1 MATNKDTGNST
12 PSASVPADNDITM
25 LTKVTKQDLAEA
37 IVDEYGAKYSKDGKR
52 LLKGPRYDSRYN
64 IKIKKG
70 TEIIGNY
77 AFYGCSRLTSI
88 TIPPSVTTIGNS
100 AFSHC
105 SSLTSITIP
114 PSATSIGGYAFSWC
128 KSLASIAIPPSVT
141 TIGDS
146 AFSGCSSLTSIT
158 IPPSVTAIGKGAF
171 WLCSTLT
178 AITIPP
184 SVRTMEGNPFEN
196 WRGHIDINSP
206 CFKYEDGA
214 LVDVEKGILV
224 AFCSNAE
231 SYTIPPSVT
240 TIGDHAFG
248 GCESLTSIAIPPSVT
263 TIGNSAFS
271 DCSSLT
277 SITIPPSVTTIGKDA
292 FYGCYNL
299 REVTLGKSVKE
310 VKYNSFGDCTRLS
323 RIYCYAQNPPIF
335 EFESIIKGRPTLYVP
350 RESLELYKQ
359 AYSAGS
365 FADICPINYYLSY
378 YVDGKLYNREL
389 LDIGT
394 HITPLAEPEKEGHT
408 FSGWEDPI
416 PDVMPTY
423 DVAVGG
429 HFTVNTYKV
438 TYMVGGEVV
447 HVDNVAYG
455 SPIPAYVYSPED
467 EAVVFRGWIGERYE
481 KMPAF
486 DVVYTADIA
495 NGIDDIVQDR
505 EMDVYDLTGM
515 KVGTTS
521 EWHTL
526 KQGTYIVNGRKV
538 RKG

>member
-1 MATNKDTGNST
+1 MS
-12 PSASVPADNDITM
+12 
-25 LTKVTKQDLAEA
+25 
-37 IVDEYGAKYSKDGKR
+37 
-52 LLKGPRYDSRYN
+52 
-64 IKIKKG
+64 
-70 TEIIGNY
+70 
-77 AFYGCSRLTSI
+77 
-88 TIPPSVTTIGNS
+88 
-100 AFSHC
+100 
-105 SSLTSITIP
+105 
-114 PSATSIGGYAFSWC
+114 
-128 KSLASIAIPPSVT
+128 
-141 TIGDS
+141 
-146 AFSGCSSLTSIT
+146 
-158 IPPSVTAIGKGAF
+158 
-171 WLCSTLT
+171 
-178 AITIPP
+178 
-184 SVRTMEGNPFEN
+184 
-196 WRGHIDINSP
+196 
-206 CFKYEDGA
+206 
-214 LVDVEKGILV
+214 
-224 AFCSNAE
+224 
-231 SYTIPPSVT
+231 
-240 TIGDHAFG
+240 
-248 GCESLTSIAIPPSVT
+248 
-263 TIGNSAFS
+263 
-271 DCSSLT
+271 
-277 SITIPPSVTTIGKDA
+277 
-292 FYGCYNL
+292 
-299 REVTLGKSVKE
+299 
-310 VKYNSFGDCTRLS
+310 LS
-323 RIYCYAQNPPIF
+323 RICCYAQVPPF
-335 EFESIIKGRPTLYVP
+335 FDNGYRWPTLYVP
-350 RESLELYKQ
+350 RENLERYKQ
-359 AYSAGS
+359 AYSVGS

-438 TYMVGGEVV
+438 TYMVGNEVV

-526 KQGTYIVNGRKV
+526 KPGTYIVNGWKV
-538 RKG
+538 RKR

>member
-1 MATNKDTGNST
+1 M
-12 PSASVPADNDITM
+12 
-25 LTKVTKQDLAEA
+25 
-37 IVDEYGAKYSKDGKR
+37 
-52 LLKGPRYDSRYN
+52 
-64 IKIKKG
+64 
-70 TEIIGNY
+70 
-77 AFYGCSRLTSI
+77 
-88 TIPPSVTTIGNS
+88 
-100 AFSHC
+100 
-105 SSLTSITIP
+105 
-114 PSATSIGGYAFSWC
+114 
-128 KSLASIAIPPSVT
+128 
-141 TIGDS
+141 
-146 AFSGCSSLTSIT
+146 
-158 IPPSVTAIGKGAF
+158 
-171 WLCSTLT
+171 
-178 AITIPP
+178 
-184 SVRTMEGNPFEN
+184 
-196 WRGHIDINSP
+196 
-206 CFKYEDGA
+206 
-214 LVDVEKGILV
+214 
-224 AFCSNAE
+224 
-231 SYTIPPSVT
+231 
-240 TIGDHAFG
+240 
-248 GCESLTSIAIPPSVT
+248 
-263 TIGNSAFS
+263 
-271 DCSSLT
+271 
-277 SITIPPSVTTIGKDA
+277 
-292 FYGCYNL
+292 
-299 REVTLGKSVKE
+299 
-310 VKYNSFGDCTRLS
+310 RLS
-323 RIYCYAQNPPIF
+323 RICCYAQIPPIF
-335 EFESIIKGRPTLYVP
+335 DSESILKGRPTLYVP
-350 RESLELYKQ
+350 RENLERYKQ
-359 AYSAGS
+359 AYSVGR

-429 HFTVNTYKV
+429 RFKVNTYKV

>member
-1 MATNKDTGNST
+1 MIILPRTYAT
-12 PSASVPADNDITM
+12 VP
-25 LTKVTKQDLAEA
+25 
-37 IVDEYGAKYSKDGKR
+37 
-52 LLKGPRYDSRYN
+52 
-64 IKIKKG
+64 KK
-70 TEIIGNY
+70 
-77 AFYGCSRLTSI
+77 
-88 TIPPSVTTIGNS
+88 
-100 AFSHC
+100 
-105 SSLTSITIP
+105 
-114 PSATSIGGYAFSWC
+114 
-128 KSLASIAIPPSVT
+128 
-141 TIGDS
+141 
-146 AFSGCSSLTSIT
+146 
-158 IPPSVTAIGKGAF
+158 
-171 WLCSTLT
+171 
-178 AITIPP
+178 
-184 SVRTMEGNPFEN
+184 
-196 WRGHIDINSP
+196 
-206 CFKYEDGA
+206 
-214 LVDVEKGILV
+214 
-224 AFCSNAE
+224 AFC
-231 SYTIPPSVT
+231 
-240 TIGDHAFG
+240 G
-248 GCESLTSIAIPPSVT
+248 
-263 TIGNSAFS
+263 
-271 DCSSLT
+271 CSSLT
-277 SITIPPSVTTIGKDA
+277 SITIPPSVTTIGDSA
-292 FYGCYNL
+292 FSGCESLTSITIPPSVITIGNSAFCGCESL
-299 REVTLGKSVKE
+299 TSITIPPSVTAIGYRAFCGCESLTLITILESVTTIGEEAFSDCTRLSSGEEAFK
-310 VKYNSFGDCTRLS
+310 DCTRLS
-323 RIYCYAQNPPIF
+323 RIYCYAQVPPYF
-335 EFESIIKGRPTLYVP
+335 PSESMISGRPTLYVP
-350 RESLELYKQ
+350 RENLELYRQ
-359 AYSAGS
+359 VCFADG

-378 YVDGKLYNREL
+378 YVDGKLYNRELLDIGTHITPLAEPEKEGHTFSGWENPIPDVMLTYGEL

-438 TYMVGGEVV
+438 TYMVGNEVV

-538 RKG
+538 RKR

>member
-1 MATNKDTGNST
+1 M
-12 PSASVPADNDITM
+12 
-25 LTKVTKQDLAEA
+25 
-37 IVDEYGAKYSKDGKR
+37 
-52 LLKGPRYDSRYN
+52 
-64 IKIKKG
+64 
-70 TEIIGNY
+70 
-77 AFYGCSRLTSI
+77 
-88 TIPPSVTTIGNS
+88 
-100 AFSHC
+100 
-105 SSLTSITIP
+105 
-114 PSATSIGGYAFSWC
+114 
-128 KSLASIAIPPSVT
+128 
-141 TIGDS
+141 
-146 AFSGCSSLTSIT
+146 
-158 IPPSVTAIGKGAF
+158 
-171 WLCSTLT
+171 
-178 AITIPP
+178 
-184 SVRTMEGNPFEN
+184 
-196 WRGHIDINSP
+196 
-206 CFKYEDGA
+206 
-214 LVDVEKGILV
+214 
-224 AFCSNAE
+224 
-231 SYTIPPSVT
+231 
-240 TIGDHAFG
+240 
-248 GCESLTSIAIPPSVT
+248 
-263 TIGNSAFS
+263 
-271 DCSSLT
+271 
-277 SITIPPSVTTIGKDA
+277 
-292 FYGCYNL
+292 
-299 REVTLGKSVKE
+299 
-310 VKYNSFGDCTRLS
+310 
-323 RIYCYAQNPPIF
+323 
-335 EFESIIKGRPTLYVP
+335 YVP
-350 RESLELYKQ
+350 RENLELYEP
-359 AYSAGS
+359 AYFAGS
-365 FADICPINYYLSY
+365 FAGLCPINCYLSY

-438 TYMVGGEVV
+438 TYMVGNEVV

-486 DVVYTADIA
+486 DVVYTADIV

>member
-1 MATNKDTGNST
+1 MA
-12 PSASVPADNDITM
+12 
-25 LTKVTKQDLAEA
+25 E
-37 IVDEYGAKYSKDGKR
+37 
-52 LLKGPRYDSRYN
+52 
-64 IKIKKG
+64 
-70 TEIIGNY
+70 
-77 AFYGCSRLTSI
+77 
-88 TIPPSVTTIGNS
+88 
-100 AFSHC
+100 
-105 SSLTSITIP
+105 
-114 PSATSIGGYAFSWC
+114 
-128 KSLASIAIPPSVT
+128 
-141 TIGDS
+141 
-146 AFSGCSSLTSIT
+146 SLTSIT
-158 IPPSVTAIGKGAF
+158 IPPSVTAIG
-171 WLCSTLT
+171 
-178 AITIPP
+178 
-184 SVRTMEGNPFEN
+184 N
-196 WRGHIDINSP
+196 
-206 CFKYEDGA
+206 Y
-214 LVDVEKGILV
+214 
-224 AFCSNAE
+224 
-231 SYTIPPSVT
+231 
-240 TIGDHAFG
+240 
-248 GCESLTSIAIPPSVT
+248 
-263 TIGNSAFS
+263 AFS
-271 DCSSLT
+271 ECSSLT
-277 SITIPPSVTTIGKDA
+277 SITISSSDTAIG
-292 FYGCYNL
+292 F
-299 REVTLGKSVKE
+299 
-310 VKYNSFGDCTRLS
+310 CTFHYCMSLS
-323 RIYCYAQNPPIF
+323 RIYCYAQVPPYF
-335 EFESIIKGRPTLYVP
+335 PSESMISGRPTLYVP

-359 AYSAGS
+359 TYAVVLCSVGR
-365 FADICPINYYLSY
+365 FADICPINCYLSY

-467 EAVVFRGWIGERYE
+467 EAVGFRGWIGERYE

>member
-1 MATNKDTGNST
+1 MS
-12 PSASVPADNDITM
+12 
-25 LTKVTKQDLAEA
+25 
-37 IVDEYGAKYSKDGKR
+37 
-52 LLKGPRYDSRYN
+52 
-64 IKIKKG
+64 
-70 TEIIGNY
+70 
-77 AFYGCSRLTSI
+77 
-88 TIPPSVTTIGNS
+88 
-100 AFSHC
+100 
-105 SSLTSITIP
+105 
-114 PSATSIGGYAFSWC
+114 
-128 KSLASIAIPPSVT
+128 
-141 TIGDS
+141 
-146 AFSGCSSLTSIT
+146 
-158 IPPSVTAIGKGAF
+158 
-171 WLCSTLT
+171 
-178 AITIPP
+178 
-184 SVRTMEGNPFEN
+184 
-196 WRGHIDINSP
+196 
-206 CFKYEDGA
+206 
-214 LVDVEKGILV
+214 
-224 AFCSNAE
+224 
-231 SYTIPPSVT
+231 
-240 TIGDHAFG
+240 
-248 GCESLTSIAIPPSVT
+248 
-263 TIGNSAFS
+263 
-271 DCSSLT
+271 
-277 SITIPPSVTTIGKDA
+277 
-292 FYGCYNL
+292 
-299 REVTLGKSVKE
+299 
-310 VKYNSFGDCTRLS
+310 LS
-323 RIYCYAQNPPIF
+323 RICCYAQVPPYF
-335 EFESIIKGRPTLYVP
+335 DNDYMWPTLYVP

-359 AYSAGS
+359 AYAVGR
-365 FADICPINYYLSY
+365 FADIRPINYYLSY
-378 YVDGKLYNREL
+378 YVDGKLYSREL

-438 TYMVGGEVV
+438 TYMVGNEVV

-526 KQGTYIVNGRKV
+526 KQGTYIINGRKV

>member
-1 MATNKDTGNST
+1 M
-12 PSASVPADNDITM
+12 
-25 LTKVTKQDLAEA
+25 
-37 IVDEYGAKYSKDGKR
+37 
-52 LLKGPRYDSRYN
+52 
-64 IKIKKG
+64 
-70 TEIIGNY
+70 
-77 AFYGCSRLTSI
+77 
-88 TIPPSVTTIGNS
+88 
-100 AFSHC
+100 
-105 SSLTSITIP
+105 
-114 PSATSIGGYAFSWC
+114 
-128 KSLASIAIPPSVT
+128 
-141 TIGDS
+141 
-146 AFSGCSSLTSIT
+146 
-158 IPPSVTAIGKGAF
+158 
-171 WLCSTLT
+171 
-178 AITIPP
+178 
-184 SVRTMEGNPFEN
+184 
-196 WRGHIDINSP
+196 
-206 CFKYEDGA
+206 
-214 LVDVEKGILV
+214 
-224 AFCSNAE
+224 
-231 SYTIPPSVT
+231 
-240 TIGDHAFG
+240 
-248 GCESLTSIAIPPSVT
+248 
-263 TIGNSAFS
+263 
-271 DCSSLT
+271 
-277 SITIPPSVTTIGKDA
+277 
-292 FYGCYNL
+292 
-299 REVTLGKSVKE
+299 
-310 VKYNSFGDCTRLS
+310 RLS
-323 RIYCYAQNPPIF
+323 SIYCYAQNPPEF

-359 AYSAGS
+359 AYSAGR

-438 TYMVGGEVV
+438 TYMVGNEVV
-447 HVDNVAYG
+447 HVDNVTYG

-495 NGIDDIVQDR
+495 NGIDDIVQDK

-538 RKG
+538 RKR

>member
-1 MATNKDTGNST
+1 M
-12 PSASVPADNDITM
+12 
-25 LTKVTKQDLAEA
+25 
-37 IVDEYGAKYSKDGKR
+37 
-52 LLKGPRYDSRYN
+52 
-64 IKIKKG
+64 
-70 TEIIGNY
+70 
-77 AFYGCSRLTSI
+77 
-88 TIPPSVTTIGNS
+88 
-100 AFSHC
+100 
-105 SSLTSITIP
+105 
-114 PSATSIGGYAFSWC
+114 
-128 KSLASIAIPPSVT
+128 
-141 TIGDS
+141 
-146 AFSGCSSLTSIT
+146 
-158 IPPSVTAIGKGAF
+158 
-171 WLCSTLT
+171 
-178 AITIPP
+178 
-184 SVRTMEGNPFEN
+184 
-196 WRGHIDINSP
+196 
-206 CFKYEDGA
+206 
-214 LVDVEKGILV
+214 
-224 AFCSNAE
+224 
-231 SYTIPPSVT
+231 
-240 TIGDHAFG
+240 
-248 GCESLTSIAIPPSVT
+248 
-263 TIGNSAFS
+263 
-271 DCSSLT
+271 
-277 SITIPPSVTTIGKDA
+277 
-292 FYGCYNL
+292 
-299 REVTLGKSVKE
+299 
-310 VKYNSFGDCTRLS
+310 LS
-323 RIYCYAQNPPIF
+323 RICCYAQNPPIF
-335 EFESIIKGRPTLYVP
+335 HFESIIRGRATLYVP
-350 RESLELYKQ
+350 RESLERYKQ
-359 AYSAGS
+359 AYSTGF

-438 TYMVGGEVV
+438 TYMVGNEVV

-486 DVVYTADIA
+486 DVVYTADIV

-538 RKG
+538 RKR

>member
-1 MATNKDTGNST
+1 M
-12 PSASVPADNDITM
+12 
-25 LTKVTKQDLAEA
+25 
-37 IVDEYGAKYSKDGKR
+37 
-52 LLKGPRYDSRYN
+52 
-64 IKIKKG
+64 
-70 TEIIGNY
+70 
-77 AFYGCSRLTSI
+77 
-88 TIPPSVTTIGNS
+88 
-100 AFSHC
+100 
-105 SSLTSITIP
+105 
-114 PSATSIGGYAFSWC
+114 
-128 KSLASIAIPPSVT
+128 
-141 TIGDS
+141 
-146 AFSGCSSLTSIT
+146 
-158 IPPSVTAIGKGAF
+158 
-171 WLCSTLT
+171 
-178 AITIPP
+178 
-184 SVRTMEGNPFEN
+184 
-196 WRGHIDINSP
+196 
-206 CFKYEDGA
+206 
-214 LVDVEKGILV
+214 
-224 AFCSNAE
+224 
-231 SYTIPPSVT
+231 
-240 TIGDHAFG
+240 
-248 GCESLTSIAIPPSVT
+248 
-263 TIGNSAFS
+263 
-271 DCSSLT
+271 
-277 SITIPPSVTTIGKDA
+277 
-292 FYGCYNL
+292 
-299 REVTLGKSVKE
+299 
-310 VKYNSFGDCTRLS
+310 RLS

-359 AYSAGS
+359 AYSTGS

-438 TYMVGGEVV
+438 TYMVGNEVV

-486 DVVYTADIA
+486 DVVYTADIV
-495 NGIDDIVQDR
+495 NGIDDIVQDK
-505 EMDVYDLTGM
+505 EMDVYDLTGV

-538 RKG
+538 RKR

>member
-1 MATNKDTGNST
+1 M
-12 PSASVPADNDITM
+12 
-25 LTKVTKQDLAEA
+25 
-37 IVDEYGAKYSKDGKR
+37 
-52 LLKGPRYDSRYN
+52 
-64 IKIKKG
+64 
-70 TEIIGNY
+70 
-77 AFYGCSRLTSI
+77 
-88 TIPPSVTTIGNS
+88 
-100 AFSHC
+100 
-105 SSLTSITIP
+105 
-114 PSATSIGGYAFSWC
+114 
-128 KSLASIAIPPSVT
+128 
-141 TIGDS
+141 
-146 AFSGCSSLTSIT
+146 
-158 IPPSVTAIGKGAF
+158 
-171 WLCSTLT
+171 
-178 AITIPP
+178 
-184 SVRTMEGNPFEN
+184 
-196 WRGHIDINSP
+196 
-206 CFKYEDGA
+206 
-214 LVDVEKGILV
+214 
-224 AFCSNAE
+224 
-231 SYTIPPSVT
+231 
-240 TIGDHAFG
+240 
-248 GCESLTSIAIPPSVT
+248 
-263 TIGNSAFS
+263 
-271 DCSSLT
+271 
-277 SITIPPSVTTIGKDA
+277 
-292 FYGCYNL
+292 
-299 REVTLGKSVKE
+299 
-310 VKYNSFGDCTRLS
+310 RLS
-323 RIYCYAQNPPIF
+323 RIYCYAQIPPF
-335 EFESIIKGRPTLYVP
+335 FDNGYRWVTLYVP

-359 AYSAGS
+359 AYSAGF

-378 YVDGKLYNREL
+378 YVDGKLYSREL

-538 RKG
+538 RKR